1 MGHHMLIIYLILV
14 GHMLKI
20 YIILVGY
27 HMLISVSTGL
37 L

>member
-1 MGHHMLIIYLILV
+1 MLIIYLILV